1 MQVRSLGEKD
11 PLAEG
16 LATHSSILLF
26 VCFYTLVFLP
36 GKSDGQRS
44 LEGYT
49 PWGHN
54 KSDTTKGLS
63 THASINISGKER
75 ERLFFFLFFF
85 C

>member
-16 LATHSSILLF
+16 LATHSSVLLF

-44 LEGYT
+44 LEGF
-49 PWGHN
+49 
-54 KSDTTKGLS
+54 
-63 THASINISGKER
+63 IV
-75 ERLFFFLFFF
+75 
-85 C
+85 